1 VGSIAQRLLRKL
13 CPHCKQATRPS
24 SELVTRLGISHEMAH
39 NATFYRAVGCSKC
52 LGTGY
57 AGRLP
62 IFEIMRVGGPVMTA
76 IERGLPVSKV
86 RELAI
91 EDGMVELLQAGLYQ
105 AQVGNTTL
113 EEVYF
118 KTMN

>member
-1 VGSIAQRLLRKL
+1 MRVPVISTWN
-13 CPHCKQATRPS
+13 P
-24 SELVTRLGISHEMAH
+24 ISHESVA
-39 NATFYRAVGCSKC
+39 NNTYYRAVGCSKC
-52 LGTGY
+52 LNTGY
-57 AGRLP
+57 VGRLP
-62 IFEIMRVGGPVMTA
+62 IFEIMSVSGQVMTA
-76 IERGLPVSKV
+76 VERGLPVSKI

-91 EDGMVELLQAGLYQ
+91 EEGMTELLQAGLHQ